1 MSDSYR
7 GKKFNDTFRG
17 DYPTH
22 WNACV
27 GNNGNPS
34 YRDYAEGFARAAVI
48 LINDAIVTRDVD
60 QQIYPICFNMRHA
73 VELSLKYQILMLE
86 SIRAESSIGQF
97 DLAGSH
103 DIGNIW
109 EYCKKSAELKDKRF
123 GNLFNDLDGYIKD
136 IAEIDPTGQTF
147 RYPLN
152 KESIKHLVDVSV
164 INIVRL
170 KRKFEHLIEKLDELY
185 NLTNFLIEE
194 YAQDTY
200 TKSLSRKDIEEISN
214 ALPKIN
220 LWSCE
225 SFNTIRDDIKSKY
238 NIGSKELSYCLNVIK
253 SHREFS
259 KPLGIKI
266 SLKSCTEEHFIRL
279 FEVMLLI
286 HPLESFNKKS
296 EGVLFDDVLIQRVI
310 STWDEDQEN
319 QRKLF
324 LMLHDEFER
333 STLIDVLSLYD
344 FGCDLGYSERYD
356 YHYSDNVKS
365 FSNITKALLYEEIA
379 EFISKAGV
387 YKQILKAL
395 IFLNQYELVD
405 RLDSIFNF
413 RNYFSFVGEYLED

>member
-1 MSDSYR
+1 MSDNYR

-17 DYPTH
+17 DHPTH

-27 GNNGNPS
+27 GNNGSPS
-34 YRDYAEGFARAAVI
+34 YRTYAKGFANAAVI

-86 SIRAESSIGQF
+86 SIRSESSIGQF
-97 DLAGSH
+97 DSAGSH
-103 DIGNIW
+103 DVGNIW
-109 EYCKKSAELKDKRF
+109 EYCKKSAKLKDKRF
-123 GNLFNDLDGYIKD
+123 GNLLNGLDGYIKD

-164 INIVRL
+164 ISIVRL

-185 NLTNFLIEE
+185 DLTNCLIEE

-214 ALPKIN
+214 ALPEIS

-225 SFNTIRDDIKSKY
+225 SFNKIRDDIKNKY
-238 NIGSKELSYCLNVIK
+238 SIGSRELSECLNSIK
-253 SHREFS
+253 LHREFS

-266 SLKSCTEEHFIRL
+266 PLKSCTEEDFIRL
-279 FEVMLLI
+279 FEGVLLV
-286 HPLESFNKKS
+286 HPLKYFNKKS
-296 EGVLFDDVLIQRVI
+296 EGVLFDDVLMNRVI
-310 STWDEDQEN
+310 SSWDENQKN
-319 QRKLF
+319 QRGLF
-324 LMLHDEFER
+324 LILHDEFER
-333 STLIDVLSLYD
+333 STLVDIFTLYD
-344 FGCDLGYSERYD
+344 FGGVLGYSERYD
-356 YHYSDNVKS
+356 HG
-365 FSNITKALLYEEIA
+365 FSINGEYFNDITKALFHEEIA
-379 EFISKAGV
+379 EFISKASV

-395 IFLNQYELVD
+395 IFLNQYELVG

-413 RNYFSFVGEYLED
+413 SCYFSFVDEYLED